1 MCVTF
6 FISSPANRRS
16 IAEKRGRLNG
26 SAVTGC
32 RPAPNIWAA
41 YAGFYIDSETVYQAN
56 MDSGWNRL
64 LDGLCQKLTNYE
76 SSFQK
81 RCAWTNKQA
90 GRNRFVILKNKE
102 VEIIAEDDDEYV
114 AVFVIIPEDCR
125 NPEEIKQIF
134 PRYVPCCR
142 IGLGRDVPGPYS
154 QKN

>member
-1 MCVTF
+1 M
-6 FISSPANRRS
+6 
-16 IAEKRGRLNG
+16 ERGYWLPPRAKHL
-26 SAVTGC
+26 
-32 RPAPNIWAA
+32 AA

-56 MDSGWNRL
+56 MDSGWNQL

-90 GRNRFVILKNKE
+90 GRNRFVILKNEE

-134 PRYVPCCR
+134 PRCVTLLRTALAEMY
-142 IGLGRDVPGPYS
+142 PGHILKRLNS
-154 QKN
+154 QHAKAVG

>member
-26 SAVTGC
+26 A
-32 RPAPNIWAA
+32 RLLAAAPR
-41 YAGFYIDSETVYQAN
+41 Q
-56 MDSGWNRL
+56 L

-90 GRNRFVILKNKE
+90 GRNRFVILKNEE

-134 PRYVPCCR
+134 PRYVTLLRTALAEMYPGHILKR
-142 IGLGRDVPGPYS
+142 INS
-154 QKN
+154 QHAKAVG